1 MVDISLQDLEDRFD
15 EVIDDVAENKTTYL
29 VKTDKGSVV
38 LMPAEQYDT
47 LTLIYEEWLNE
58 TGLVDY

>member
-29 VKTDKGSVV
+29 IKTEKGSVV
-38 LMPAEQYDT
+38 LMPADEYDT
-47 LTLIYEEWLNE
+47 LHGIYEEWLNE
-58 TGLVDY
+58 AGYTDY

>member
-1 MVDISLQDLEDRFD
+1 VVDISIQDLEDRFD
-15 EVIDDVAENKTTYL
+15 EVIDDVANNKTTYL

>member
-1 MVDISLQDLEDRFD
+1 MVDISIQDLEDRFD
-15 EVIDDVAENKTTYL
+15 EVIDDVANNKTTYL